1 MGTLLPV
8 LIDYAIPQ
16 PFVYLT
22 LFGALVIRWRVYSKL
37 ESGFDD

>member
-1 MGTLLPV
+1 MGNLSPV

-16 PFVYLT
+16 PFVYLK
-22 LFGALVIRWRVYSKL
+22 LSRAFIIGGRVYPKL